1 MVTKRDALFY
11 QISTLPTSYVPKIED
26 YPLKLDDGT
35 EKHKI
40 SAFNVP
46 PVQKKEAKLSQW
58 EYLDAEKVQTL
69 LTLTDQKE
77 IFEYIGRMF
86 TNVENFCRVLQN
98 KMLILFDVGSTLKNY
113 PTGRPK
119 DFFIQLLSD
128 VTKFCQSQSY
138 DLEKVASVL
147 SQFYLT
153 HNYFTSSV
161 DVSAEK
167 VYIYFKDLMMCHSL
181 PFPPCKKK
189 IFTLNEARDILE
201 FFCRIYTRNL
211 PLIKYLCL
219 PNFALYLNY
228 EIPPAPVFVTKGK
241 KVTGKEKKEKK
252 GKGKKKK

>member
-77 IFEYIGRMF
+77 IFEYI
-86 TNVENFCRVLQN
+86 
-98 KMLILFDVGSTLKNY
+98 GSTLKNY